1 MANFDAGRSRGILT
15 ISLASFALLLSLLSG
30 GWIEGRADVAGAQK
44 REVQHLIDFLS
55 HSGCRMERNGKPH
68 DAEEA
73 VRHIVRKYN
82 YYRDRI
88 QTTEDFITL
97 AATRSLLS
105 GRSYRVLCN
114 GKESR
119 LMADWLKIE
128 LDRYRKNRAGL

>member
-1 MANFDAGRSRGILT
+1 
-15 ISLASFALLLSLLSG
+15 
-30 GWIEGRADVAGAQK
+30 
-44 REVQHLIDFLS
+44 
-55 HSGCRMERNGKPH
+55 MERNGKPH

-128 LDRYRKNRAGL
+128 LDRYRKSQAGL